1 MKDKG
6 QCEFGMLTPTRC
18 PEKATCKW
26 GETWLCDTHGR
37 RIKPKVKEQEPYEK
51 VQVLLTKTA
60 NELIR
65 ANARIRELESL
76 TTCAPE
82 KIAQMPTPETDEA
95 WERIGIIG
103 KRGARH
109 LREKAQML
117 EQSRDFL
124 LARLI
129 ERTIAYERRDRELCE
144 KLLKKKIDRG
154 DEGG

>member
-37 RIKPKVKEQEPYEK
+37 RIKPKLKEQEPYEK
-51 VQVLLTKTA
+51 VQALLTKTA

-82 KIAQMPTPETDEA
+82 KIADMPTPETDAKAWREEGVMVVEA
-95 WERIGIIG
+95 RFAENLER
-103 KRGARH
+103 
-109 LREKAQML
+109 
-117 EQSRDFL
+117 SRDFL

-144 KLLKKKIDRG
+144 KLLKKR
-154 DEGG
+154 

>member
-6 QCEFGMLTPTRC
+6 QCEFGMLTLSRC
-18 PEKATCKW
+18 ADKATCKW
-26 GETWLCDTHGR
+26 GETWLCDKHGR
-37 RIKPKVKEQEPYEK
+37 RIKPKVEKEPYEK
-51 VQVLLTKTA
+51 IQALLTKTA

-76 TTCAPE
+76 TTCAPG

-144 KLLKKKIDRG
+144 KLLKKKDRQG
-154 DEGG
+154 